1 MTDAGSDETRAEIMQ
16 ATFQALRR
24 HGYADLSIEHIS
36 GELGKSKSLL
46 YYYYESKD
54 EVLLALLDHAIEE
67 YVGDLDVDAETSPET
82 ALKQFLDTLLA
93 PPTVQAGPELIAVL
107 LELRVQGVSDAAY
120 RERFTRLDQ
129 RLHTT
134 IEDLIEH
141 GIEAGEFSPVD
152 ARQVAGHIV
161 IMINGII
168 LQQATTAGDSTLSN
182 VPRDALM
189 SYLDET
195 LGENR

>member
-36 GELGKSKSLL
+36 AELGKSKSLL

-67 YVGDLDVDAETSPET
+67 YVGDLDVDAERSPET

-93 PPTVQAGPELIAVL
+93 PPEVQAGPELIAVL

-129 RLHTT
+129 RLQTT
-134 IEDLIEH
+134 IEDLIER

-152 ARQVAGHIV
+152 AQQVAGHIV

-168 LQQATTAGDSTLSN
+168 LQQATTAGDTSIANT
-182 VPRDALM
+182 PRDVLM